1 MKTIILEATIPLICN
16 SQEEVDKLLEEG
28 FIVKQVKEI
37 KYLVKDEVLQVN

>member
-16 SQEEVDKLLEEG
+16 FQEEVNKLLEEG

-37 KYLVKDEVLQVN
+37 KYLVKDEVL